1 MRGTRTPA
9 LWWAEMTVPAI
20 TTLRQTL
27 ADVLVANT
35 VYQVFAYPPATIQ
48 GNSVVVVPDD
58 PYLTPSNDSWA
69 TVGPTANF
77 KLLITVPLFDNQG
90 NLQGLESAVVTM
102 FNALFTATENDTIA
116 YNVGSISA
124 PQVLSVASGD
134 LLSCEMQISLVTSW
148 S

>member
-1 MRGTRTPA
+1 MTTPA
-9 LWWAEMTVPAI
+9 V

-27 ADVLVANT
+27 ATQLQANST
-35 VYQVFAYPPATIQ
+35 YQVFAYPPATIQ
-48 GNSVVVVPDD
+48 ANSVIIIPDD
-58 PYLTPSNDSWA
+58 PYLEPSNDSWA

-90 NLQGLESAVVTM
+90 NLQGIEGAVVTM
-102 FNALFTATENDTIA
+102 FNALFTATENDIIA
-116 YNVGSISA
+116 YNVGTVSQ

-134 LLSCEMQISLVTSW
+134 LLSCEMAISLITSW

>member
-1 MRGTRTPA
+1 MS
-9 LWWAEMTVPAI
+9 VPAVS
-20 TTLRQTL
+20 TLRQTL
-27 ADVLVANT
+27 ATALLSNT
-35 VYQVFAYPPATIQ
+35 TYQVFAYPPATIQ
-48 GNSVVVVPDD
+48 ANSVVIIPDD
-58 PYLTPSNDSWA
+58 PYLEPSNDSWA

-90 NLQGLESAVVTM
+90 NLQGIESAIVTM
-102 FNALFTATENDTIA
+102 FNALYTATTNDIISYT
-116 YNVGSISA
+116 VGTVSQ

>member
-1 MRGTRTPA
+1 MTAPA
-9 LWWAEMTVPAI
+9 V
-20 TTLRQTL
+20 TTLRQLL
-27 ADVLVANT
+27 ATELAANST
-35 VYQVFAYPPATIQ
+35 YQVFAYPPQTIQ
-48 GNSVVVVPDD
+48 ANSVIIIPDD

-69 TVGPTANF
+69 TVGPMANF

-90 NLQGLESAVVTM
+90 NLQGIENAVVTM
-102 FNALFTATENDTIA
+102 FNALYSSTQDNTIA
-116 YNVGSISA
+116 YNVGTVSQ

>member
-1 MRGTRTPA
+1 
-9 LWWAEMTVPAI
+9 MTIPAI

-27 ADVLVANT
+27 ATCLQANT

-48 GNSVVVVPDD
+48 ANSVVIIPDD
-58 PYLTPSNDSWA
+58 PYLEPSNDSWA

-90 NLQGLESAVVTM
+90 NLQGIEQAVVTM
-102 FNALFTATENDTIA
+102 FNALFAATENDIISYSVGTI
-116 YNVGSISA
+116 SQ

-134 LLSCEMQISLVTSW
+134 LLSCEMQINLVTSW

>member
-1 MRGTRTPA
+1 MTTPA
-9 LWWAEMTVPAI
+9 V

-27 ADVLVANT
+27 ATALTANT
-35 VYQVFAYPPATIQ
+35 TYQVFAYPPATIQ
-48 GNSVVVVPDD
+48 ANSVIIIPDD

-77 KLLITVPLFDNQG
+77 KLMITVPLFDNAG
-90 NLQGLESAVVTM
+90 NLQGIEEAVVTM
-102 FNALFTATENDTIA
+102 FNALFAATENDTIS
-116 YNVGSISA
+116 YNVGDISA

-134 LLSCEMQISLVTSW
+134 LLSCEMQISLITSW

>member
-1 MRGTRTPA
+1 MA
-9 LWWAEMTVPAI
+9 SSLS
-20 TTLRQTL
+20 TLRKDLGEAL
-27 ADVLVANT
+27 AANT
-35 VYQVFAYPPATIQ
+35 VYQVFIYPPQTIQ
-48 GNSVVVVPDD
+48 ANSVVIIPDD
-58 PYLTPSNDSWA
+58 PYLEPSNDSWA

-90 NLQGLESAVVTM
+90 NLQGIEGAVVTM
-102 FNALFTATENDTIA
+102 FNALYTATENDTIS
-116 YNVGSISA
+116 YNVGQVSA

>member
-1 MRGTRTPA
+1 VTTPA
-9 LWWAEMTVPAI
+9 VS
-20 TTLRQTL
+20 TLRQTIATAL
-27 ADVLVANT
+27 QANT
-35 VYQVFAYPPATIQ
+35 VFQVFAYPPATIQ
-48 GNSVVVVPDD
+48 ANSVIIIPDD
-58 PYLTPSNDSWA
+58 PYLEPSNDSWA

-90 NLQGLESAVVTM
+90 NLQGIEGAVVTM

-116 YNVGSISA
+116 YNVGTVSQ

-134 LLSCEMQISLVTSW
+134 LLSCEMSISLVTSW

>member
-1 MRGTRTPA
+1 
-9 LWWAEMTVPAI
+9 MTVPAV

-27 ADVLVANT
+27 ASVLTANT

-48 GNSVVVVPDD
+48 ANSVIVVPDD
-58 PYLTPSNDSWA
+58 PYLEPSNDSWA

-77 KLLITVPLFDNQG
+77 KLIITVPLFDNQG
-90 NLQGLESAVVTM
+90 NLQGIEEAVVTM

-116 YNVGSISA
+116 YNVGTVSQ
-124 PQVLSVASGD
+124 PQVLNAASGD
-134 LLSCEMQISLVTSW
+134 LLSCEMAISLVTTW

>member
-1 MRGTRTPA
+1 MTTPA
-9 LWWAEMTVPAI
+9 V

-27 ADVLVANT
+27 ADALQANT

-48 GNSVVVVPDD
+48 ANSVIVTPDD

-77 KLLITVPLFDNQG
+77 KLIITVPLFDNQG
-90 NLQGLESAVVTM
+90 NLQGIEEAVVTM
-102 FNALFTATENDTIA
+102 FNALFAATENDTIA
-116 YNVGSISA
+116 YNVGEVSQ
-124 PQVLSVASGD
+124 PQVLNAASGD
-134 LLSCEMQISLVTSW
+134 LLTCEMAISLVTSW